1 MINGTF
7 KNCCKSKDITKT
19 KRAHIMRSTIIQ
31 QLSFG
36 DGFIDPSLY
45 ELDEELKRVDQ
56 LLSQKEFLKP
66 FENLFSETMGRPG
79 TPIPVYL
86 RMQYLKSR
94 FGLSYQEVERE
105 VTERIPWRFF
115 CHLSLQDRV
124 PDSTTLIK
132 LNQRCG
138 DERLAVLNKALVKHL
153 VKSKAIRPRKIRIDS
168 TTIETH
174 ITYPTD
180 VGLLHQVVKCLTNHA
195 KKAGIKVSNHIRET
209 KKALAEVG
217 ASLKSKNKQ
226 QKSQI
231 KQRLRRTLALA
242 EETFTECKQ
251 AIKRISAKQKY
262 FKRDLQIAEKILEQT
277 KQKLSGVSSIEQRI
291 VSVYD
296 ADARPIRKGKPGK
309 PNEFG
314 RTLQLVQDSSGIIL
328 DYELKHGNPSDK
340 TELLDLVKKFKKRFG
355 RVPCQLAAD
364 KGYYSDENIRLLKD
378 LAVKCIGIAKIGR
391 LSKREKNKQ
400 QSKWFK
406 SLQRFRCGI
415 EAAISMLKRCFS
427 LGNPRVRGSS
437 ATGICVNWAIFSY
450 NLWQMT

>member
-1 MINGTF
+1 
-7 KNCCKSKDITKT
+7 
-19 KRAHIMRSTIIQ
+19 MRSKTTQ

-56 LLSQKEFLKP
+56 LLSQKEYLKP
-66 FENLFSETMGRPG
+66 FEDVFSETMGRPA

-94 FGLSYQEVERE
+94 FGLTYDEVERE

-132 LNQRCG
+132 LNQRFG
-138 DERLAVLNKALVKHL
+138 DERLAVLNKALIKHL

-168 TTIETH
+168 TTIETN
-174 ITYPTD
+174 IIYPTD
-180 VGLLHQVVKCLTNHA
+180 IGLMHQVVKTLTGHA
-195 KKAGIKVSNHIRET
+195 KKAGVKISNHVRAT
-209 KKALAEVG
+209 KKALARLG

-226 QKSQI
+226 QKTQV
-231 KQRLRRTLALA
+231 KEALRKTSEFATK
-242 EETFTECKQ
+242 TFAECKN
-251 AIKRISAKQKY
+251 AMKRISAKRKT
-262 FKRDLQIAEKILEQT
+262 FTRDMDIAEKILEQT
-277 KQKLSGVSSIEQRI
+277 KQKLSGITSIAERI
-291 VSVYD
+291 VSLHD
-296 ADARPIRKGKPGK
+296 PEARPIRKGKLKK

-328 DYELKHGNPSDK
+328 DYELQHGNPSDK
-340 TELLDLVKKFKKRFG
+340 TELLPLVKKFKKRFG
-355 RVPCQLAAD
+355 RAPSELAAD
-364 KGYYSDENIRLLKD
+364 KGYYSDENICQLKE
-378 LAVKCIGIAKIGR
+378 ANVKRIGIAKIGR
-391 LSKREKNKQ
+391 LSKQEKKKQ
-400 QSKWFK
+400 HSKWFK
-406 SLQRFRCGI
+406 NLQRFRCGI

-427 LGNPRVRGSS
+427 LGNTKVRSTK
-437 ATGICVNWAIFSY
+437 ATAVCVNWAIFSY